1 MPTAGKLVAAI
12 LWGAM
17 AWYVSELVKPAFP
30 EGTSF
35 GRFSEYN
42 ILIGLVVGWVV
53 AGSRVGKGYVSAV
66 GYGVTATVA
75 LMFWGLFIYSFVQM
89 IKRSL
94 RKLYDGATE
103 AVISV
108 FELSIEYAKLVFTS
122 DVLVTLAVGAVIA
135 GITTEYFGR
144 RFP

>member
-17 AWYVSELVKPAFP
+17 AWYVSELVKPSFP

-42 ILIGLVVGWVV
+42 ILIGAVVGWVV
-53 AGSRVGKGYVSAV
+53 AGSRVGKGYVAAV

-75 LMFWGLFIYSFVQM
+75 LMFWGLFIYSFVEM

-108 FELSIEYAKLVFTS
+108 FELGIEYAKLVATQE
-122 DVLVTLAVGAVIA
+122 VLVTLAVAAVIA
-135 GITTEYFGR
+135 GIITEYFGR